1 MYNGGAV
8 TEPLSSVKGKPL
20 TTGRSKNVMLNSS
33 PSNSLIGTIMFDKES
48 LQNDIDDISTELT
61 NIKGSFD
68 CLEESD
74 SLDDIWTN
82 LENISD
88 EAAKLANLAESLL
101 SRVKAIKMG

>member
-1 MYNGGAV
+1 
-8 TEPLSSVKGKPL
+8 
-20 TTGRSKNVMLNSS
+20 MLNSS
-33 PSNSLIGTIMFDKES
+33 PSNSLLIGTIMFDKES
-48 LQNDIDDISTELT
+48 IQGDIDDISTELT

-74 SLDDIWTN
+74 NLDDVWSN

-101 SRVKAIKMG
+101 SRVKAIKKGMT

>member
-1 MYNGGAV
+1 
-8 TEPLSSVKGKPL
+8 
-20 TTGRSKNVMLNSS
+20 
-33 PSNSLIGTIMFDKES
+33 MFDKES
-48 LQNDIDDISTELT
+48 LQDDIDDISTELS

-74 SLDDIWTN
+74 NLDDIWIN

-101 SRVKAIKMG
+101 SRVKAIKKGMT

>member
-1 MYNGGAV
+1 M

-48 LQNDIDDISTELT
+48 LQDDIDDISTELT
-61 NIKGSFD
+61 NQIIVIKGSFD

>member
-1 MYNGGAV
+1 M
-8 TEPLSSVKGKPL
+8 TRPRSSVKPKPL
-20 TTGRSKNVMLNSS
+20 TTARSKNVMLSSS
-33 PSNSLIGTIMFDKES
+33 PSNSLLIGTIMFDKES
-48 LQNDIDDISTELT
+48 IQDDIDDISTELT

-74 SLDDIWTN
+74 NLDDVWSN

-101 SRVKAIKMG
+101 SRVKAIKKGMT